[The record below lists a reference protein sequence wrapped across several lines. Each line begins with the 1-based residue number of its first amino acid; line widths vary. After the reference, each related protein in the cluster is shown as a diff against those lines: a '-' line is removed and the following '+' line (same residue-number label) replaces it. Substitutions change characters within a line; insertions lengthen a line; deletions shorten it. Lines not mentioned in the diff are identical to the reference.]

1 MFVTDVQAYIEA
13 HAMLPPGAKVIVT
26 VSGGPDSMALLSVLA
41 QLQSVYNLTLYVTH
55 VNHQLRAGE
64 AERDAQFVAQQARRL
79 NLPLHQTRIDVKN
92 LQRKT
97 GLSPQH
103 AARQLRYGFFRT
115 LQQSL
120 RATHIAL
127 GHTADDQ
134 AETLIMR
141 LLRGS
146 GPTGIAGIP
155 AIRGPFIR
163 PLLTS
168 RRQTI
173 LAYLQ
178 STQVPWIQDS
188 SNSHRTYLR
197 NRVRLDL
204 LPVLQQYNPCLVER
218 LHELSEMLRADNTV
232 LEQQTD
238 RWAASTLLRLT
249 DRKMLVQ
256 CTPFSRTPLAIQRRL
271 LRKAVGA
278 MISSEQIM
286 SFQHI
291 EALRQLV
298 LTGLTGQ
305 RLTLPR
311 KVLAERHA
319 ATVLLWDTQG
329 LPPTT
334 LTLTLPIPGSLE
346 LPELHVRLTADVID
360 YQPDF
365 SCVES
370 HQAFV
375 DFDRLGNSVAVRF
388 RQPGD
393 RFHPLGGPRSK
404 KLQDFFVD
412 NKIPR
417 AERSYVP
424 LVVSRQEIVWVVGYR
439 LAEPFKVRPDTRH
452 IVRLQ
457 CRVSAEGPQQ

>member
-1 MFVTDVQAYIEA
+1 
-13 HAMLPPGAKVIVT
+13 
-26 VSGGPDSMALLSVLA
+26 
-41 QLQSVYNLTLYVTH
+41 
-55 VNHQLRAGE
+55 
-64 AERDAQFVAQQARRL
+64 
-79 NLPLHQTRIDVKN
+79 
-92 LQRKT
+92 
-97 GLSPQH
+97 
-103 AARQLRYGFFRT
+103 
-115 LQQSL
+115 
-120 RATHIAL
+120 
-127 GHTADDQ
+127 
-134 AETLIMR
+134 
-141 LLRGS
+141 
-146 GPTGIAGIP
+146 
-155 AIRGPFIR
+155 
-163 PLLTS
+163 
-168 RRQTI
+168 
-173 LAYLQ
+173 
-178 STQVPWIQDS
+178 
-188 SNSHRTYLR
+188 
-197 NRVRLDL
+197 
-204 LPVLQQYNPCLVER
+204 
-218 LHELSEMLRADNTV
+218 
-232 LEQQTD
+232 
-238 RWAASTLLRLT
+238 
-249 DRKMLVQ
+249 
-256 CTPFSRTPLAIQRRL
+256 
-271 LRKAVGA
+271 
-278 MISSEQIM
+278 M

>member
-1 MFVTDVQAYIEA
+1 MFVTEVQAYIEA
-13 HAMLPPGAKVIVT
+13 HAMFPPGAKVIVT

-41 QLQSVYNLTLYVTH
+41 QLQSVYNLTLYVAH
-55 VNHQLRAGE
+55 VNHQLRKEE

-79 NLPLHQTRIDVKN
+79 NLPLHQTRIDVRS

-97 GLSPQH
+97 GLSSQH

-173 LAYLQ
+173 LTYLQ
-178 STQVPWIQDS
+178 VTQVPWIQDS

-197 NRVRLDL
+197 NRIRLDL

-218 LHELSEMLRADNTV
+218 LYELSELLRADNTV

-238 RWAASTLLRLT
+238 RWATSTLLRLT

-256 CTPFSRTPLAIQRRL
+256 CAPFSLIPLAIQRRL

-278 MISSEQIM
+278 IIPLEQTM

-298 LTGLTGQ
+298 LTGFTGQ
-305 RLTLPR
+305 RLMLPR

-334 LTLTLPIPGSLE
+334 LTLTLPVPGSLE
-346 LPELHVRLTADVID
+346 LPGLHLRLTADLIN

-375 DFDRLGNSVAVRF
+375 DLDRIGNGVAVRF

-412 NKIPR
+412 NKVPR

-439 LAEPFKVRPDTRH
+439 IAEPFKVRPDTRH
-452 IVRLQ
+452 IVHLQ
-457 CRVSAEGPQQ
+457 CRVSGAGPQ

>member
-1 MFVTDVQAYIEA
+1 MYQSPC
-13 HAMLPPGAKVIVT
+13 HALSRGK
-26 VSGGPDSMALLSVLA
+26 DSMALLSVLA
-41 QLQSVYNLTLYVTH
+41 QLQSVYNLRLYVAH
-55 VNHQLRAGE
+55 VNHQLREGE

-79 NLPLHQTRIDVKN
+79 GLPVHQTCVDVKE

-120 RATHIAL
+120 GATHIAL

-155 AIRGPFIR
+155 AVRGPFIR
-163 PLLTS
+163 PLITS
-168 RRQTI
+168 CRQTI
-173 LAYLQ
+173 LTYLQ
-178 STQVPWIQDS
+178 AAQVPWVQDS

-197 NRVRLDL
+197 NRIRLDL

-218 LHELSEMLRADNTV
+218 LYELTELLRADNTV

-238 RWAASTLLRLT
+238 MWVASTLARLT
-249 DRKMLVQ
+249 DKKILVQ
-256 CTPFSRTPLAIQRRL
+256 CASFGIAPLAIQRRL
-271 LRKAVGA
+271 LRRAVGA
-278 MISSEQIM
+278 IVPSEQIM

-298 LTGLTGQ
+298 LTGDTGQ

-319 ATVLLWDTQG
+319 ATVLLWDIQG
-329 LPPTT
+329 LPSTM
-334 LTLTLPIPGSLE
+334 LALTLPVPGSLD
-346 LPELHVRLTADVID
+346 LPELHLRLTADVID

-375 DFDRLGNSVAVRF
+375 DLDRIGNFVSVRF

-393 RFHPLGGPRSK
+393 RFHPLGVTRSK

-412 NKIPR
+412 SKIPR

-439 LAEPFKVRPDTRH
+439 IAEPFKVCPDTRH
-452 IVRLQ
+452 IVRLRCQ
-457 CRVSAEGPQQ
+457 VSGEGH